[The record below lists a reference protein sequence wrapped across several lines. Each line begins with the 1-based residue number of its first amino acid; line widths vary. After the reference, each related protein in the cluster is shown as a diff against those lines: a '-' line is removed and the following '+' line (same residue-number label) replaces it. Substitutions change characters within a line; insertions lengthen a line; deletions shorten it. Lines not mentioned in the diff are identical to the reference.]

1 MTTQLPMIK
10 FNVRDRGRQYLGQ
23 ERNFDVQK
31 LCSTING
38 GKCQELVKTRGMV
51 GYFGHGPR
59 QLAGLDAVESAMIKG
74 KYTEFEPAV
83 LTTFVKA
90 YPNGDIEH
98 QTEILDTDSGARVAK
113 MYASKVGGFSSAIKA
128 GSYDLTGFDYVINPN
143 FNANRPYILDS
154 IEGVGIDDIVA
165 MSLKEQIDFLEQA
178 LAQKTNYAAMLEDS
192 LDSCQ
197 QDNDRMVDML
207 TGKNIFVVGDGKAIL
222 DSTEFTLPLRVSTDK
237 VQRMRNDTKAF
248 LDSVTLAMPVNAQE
262 DKKTVI
268 KSALSFLNEQKRNY

>member
-1 MTTQLPMIK
+1 MTTPLPLIK
-10 FNVRDRGRQYLGQ
+10 FNVHDRGRKYHGQ
-23 ERNFDVQK
+23 ERNFDIQK
-31 LCSTING
+31 LCNTING
-38 GKCQELVKTRGMV
+38 GKCQELVRTRGMV

-59 QLAGLDAVESAMIKG
+59 VLAGLDAVESAMIKG

-83 LTTFVKA
+83 LTTHVKA

-154 IEGVGIDDIVA
+154 IDGVGIDDIVA
-165 MSLKEQIDFLEQA
+165 LSLKEQIEFLEQA
-178 LAQKTNYAAMLEDS
+178 LAQKANYAAMLEDS

-197 QDNDRMVDML
+197 QDNERMVEML
-207 TGKNIFVVGDGKAIL
+207 ATGKAVL
-222 DSTEFTLPLRVSTDK
+222 DSTGFVLPIRVSSDK
-237 VQRMRNDTKAF
+237 ISRMRRDTQFF
-248 LDSVTLAMPVNAQE
+248 LDSANLPMPVSDSKDDRSAIKETLDFLHAQR
-262 DKKTVI
+262 K
-268 KSALSFLNEQKRNY
+268 